1 MFCKRER
8 HDAPKGRHFKICF
21 FREAVF
27 CWFLFFTI
35 LLASCQERG
44 AKPVRHARQFRTE
57 VRLKTTPVKQQGMS
71 QLCWVYG
78 MLATIETNHLMQG
91 DSVNLSP
98 AYAAR
103 MFLRDRAV
111 DSYLGGGK
119 EISTRGMMPML
130 TDIINRYGIVPYDSY
145 PDQENA
151 NVTVLARKVARAEG
165 NASRRRLGFT
175 AAAREADD
183 LMDQGLGYLPRMV
196 FMLGAQY
203 TPVEFAHSVC
213 LPDEYEAYT
222 SFSHHAFY
230 RKFRL
235 EVPDNQLGSEFQ
247 NLPIDSLMRL
257 IEGTI
262 RSGRAVCWEGDISEP
277 GFDWPNGRATLLS
290 DRASHHR
297 SLSRPAKDGILIT
310 QQARQRAFERLLTT
324 DDHCLELCGL
334 AHDRQG
340 RRFFLAKNSWGR
352 TNRYGGYIYLSYNYV
367 KMKTIAVCIPRSAK

>member
-111 DSYLGGGK
+111 DSYLSGGK

-277 GFDWPNGRATLLS
+277 GFSFAQGLARLPKGTGTS
-290 DRASHHR
+290 
-297 SLSRPAKDGILIT
+297 
-310 QQARQRAFERLLTT
+310 QQNRQRAFERQQTT
-324 DDHCLELCGL
+324 DDHVMELMGL
-334 AHDRQG
+334 ARDRRG
-340 RRFFLAKNSWGR
+340 RLWFMAKNSWGED
-352 TNRYGGYIYLSYNYV
+352 NPYGGFMYLSSDYV
-367 KMKTIAVCIPRSAK
+367 RMKTVAVMVQRR